1 MVGTMKKKYNSI
13 YESSPY
19 TLNQGSGILIKALRK
34 KKGISGA
41 VLAGFIGI
49 SQQQISRYERG
60 EIDLTLDKIKTISS
74 FFNITIWEF
83 MELLYLFY
91 STGSCD
97 FINEIKLHRD

>member
-1 MVGTMKKKYNSI
+1 M
-13 YESSPY
+13 
-19 TLNQGSGILIKALRK
+19 SGE
-34 KKGISGA
+34 

-60 EIDLTLDKIKTISS
+60 EVDLTLDKIKTISS

-91 STGSCD
+91 SPGNCD
-97 FINEIKLHRD
+97 FTHEIKSHRD